1 MKKFALLTSVL
12 LTAPFSMSNVSAQC
26 VASQDCASLGYTET
40 SCESGGIKC
49 PFGNAWA
56 CPQSGGC
63 TYGSVYY
70 SDGTCINKYIA
81 DKTPIG
87 VIAYDEDGEKWIIAL
102 EDALDN
108 VKTESGGINEDAMV
122 PWSYDNTSI
131 PAVQKTSW
139 VTAIHDIN
147 SCENT
152 DYILG
157 LGGDRYPAVQKARD
171 YFPQNAPETKGK
183 WCLPAHG
190 IMYKITYY
198 FDDIN
203 KALEMAKGSPLL
215 LDISV
220 LSQVAYWSSTGRD
233 YGYSWALS
241 GSSNLMLES
250 ASKTIEYNVRSVMKI
265 QLRRL

>member
-56 CPQSGGC
+56 CSQAKNKNC
-63 TYGSVYY
+63 TYGSIYY
-70 SDGTCINKYIA
+70 RDGTCLTTY
-81 DKTPIG
+81 DSSKTPLG
-87 VIAYDEDGEKWIIAL
+87 VVVYDEDNEKWIIAL
-102 EDALDN
+102 EDALDD

-157 LGGDRYPAVQKARD
+157 LGGDRYPAAQKARD

-198 FDDIN
+198 LDDIN

-215 LDISV
+215 LDMRV

-241 GSSNLMLES
+241 GSPYLILVS
-250 ASKTIEYNVRSVMKI
+250 ASKTIESNVRSVMKI
-265 QLRRL
+265 